1 MLAVATGIKDQYLA
15 PIDPNF
21 GGCGRVLTDENGYYA
36 PSNPALPRRN
46 RASDWRPAHIHFS
59 LGRRRAQRLITQMY
73 FEGDPLIKQ
82 CPIVRT
88 INNDDA
94 VRTLIAE
101 LDMHAAVPLD
111 CLAYRFDL
119 VLRGHRATLF
129 ENRTQGPPDER
140 VSA

>member
-1 MLAVATGIKDQYLA
+1 MKTAITV
-15 PIDPNF
+15 F
-21 GGCGRVLTDENGYYA
+21 A
-36 PSNPALPRRN
+36 PSNPAPTPWRN
-46 RASDWRPAHIHFS
+46 RGQRLASGAYPFFS

-129 ENRTQGPPDER
+129 ENRTQGAAR
-140 VSA
+140 

>member
-1 MLAVATGIKDQYLA
+1 MKTAITVFALSSPAPTRGVTRPATG
-15 PIDPNF
+15 
-21 GGCGRVLTDENGYYA
+21 V
-36 PSNPALPRRN
+36 RRIFIS
-46 RASDWRPAHIHFS
+46 RSGEAW
-59 LGRRRAQRLITQMY
+59 AQRLITQMY

-129 ENRTQGPPDER
+129 ENRTQGAAR
-140 VSA
+140 

>member
-1 MLAVATGIKDQYLA
+1 M
-15 PIDPNF
+15 
-21 GGCGRVLTDENGYYA
+21 LTDENGYYCFRTIKPGPYPGA
-36 PSNPALPRRN
+36 T
-46 RASDWRPAHIHFS
+46 RPAT
-59 LGRRRAQRLITQMY
+59 GVRRISIFLSGDAWAQRLITQMY

-129 ENRTQGPPDER
+129 ENRTQGAAR
-140 VSA
+140 

>member
-1 MLAVATGIKDQYLA
+1 MPATG
-15 PIDPNF
+15 
-21 GGCGRVLTDENGYYA
+21 V
-36 PSNPALPRRN
+36 RRISIFLSQ
-46 RASDWRPAHIHFS
+46 ATP
-59 LGRRRAQRLITQMY
+59 AQRLITQMY

-129 ENRTQGPPDER
+129 ENRTQGAAR
-140 VSA
+140 

>member
-1 MLAVATGIKDQYLA
+1 MKTAITVS
-15 PIDPNF
+15 
-21 GGCGRVLTDENGYYA
+21 A
-36 PSNPALPRRN
+36 PSSPALSVAQPGQRL
-46 RASDWRPAHIHFS
+46 ASGAYSFS
-59 LGRRRAQRLITQMY
+59 LSGDAWAQRLITQMY

-82 CPIVRT
+82 CPIVKT

-101 LDMHAAVPLD
+101 LDTHAAVPLD

-129 ENRTQGPPDER
+129 ENRTQGAAR
-140 VSA
+140 